1 MAWSVADAHP
11 VLAVGAA
18 NFCVSFYQDEGDRID
33 DISIRRKCSPVSISW
48 HPLLPMTL
56 AVGWEDGAV
65 SIWNG
70 TDKMNRDDTMVL
82 RYRSPTASHAGC
94 GAYTAPPDA
103 SQQVVS
109 QVHATP
115 INFVIWSP
123 EGSRL
128 LSGDQIGILGVW
140 KSDGRG
146 RLSPICQYQTQA
158 RHPCGHRP
166 VSCFDETACP
176 SGTRAR
182 CRGPAAATASY
193 QAWYPIRQGSPSS
206 CEPHA
211 AISWCSRR

>member
-1 MAWSVADAHP
+1 MSLFFDNRCQATQKAATTCMAWSVADAHP

-158 RHPCGHRP
+158 RSPLRP
-166 VSCFDETACP
+166 
-176 SGTRAR
+176 
-182 CRGPAAATASY
+182 PASVLL
-193 QAWYPIRQGSPSS
+193 R
-206 CEPHA
+206 
-211 AISWCSRR
+211 